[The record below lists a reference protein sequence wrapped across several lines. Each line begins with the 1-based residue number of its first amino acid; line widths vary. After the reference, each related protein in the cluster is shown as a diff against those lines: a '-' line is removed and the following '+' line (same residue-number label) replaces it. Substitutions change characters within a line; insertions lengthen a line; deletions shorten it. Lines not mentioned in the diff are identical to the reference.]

1 MRPLEESQT
10 KSQRPRTMRP
20 CISRDPAGTPCDLGV
35 TARMTVAQLD
45 PAHGARLFKCDRS
58 CWKSGLRA
66 ARFTNAYQRRPSAP
80 PRKMTADP
88 VQCGGQP
95 VPVHM
100 LAFSRHVSIMRL
112 LPLVDLRITRVFSCV
127 ARGLGGRAS
136 SRFIRGCSWR
146 VSVVD
151 GGSGTPRGTRATGR
165 LQGRFRLVA
174 DCGFAGKTRFA
185 RRLVA
190 ARCLSLPLASGT

>member
-1 MRPLEESQT
+1 
-10 KSQRPRTMRP
+10 MRP

-35 TARMTVAQLD
+35 IARMTVAQLD

-165 LQGRFRLVA
+165 LQGRRCELYGGGCNGLAVPRC
-174 DCGFAGKTRFA
+174 DELK
-185 RRLVA
+185 
-190 ARCLSLPLASGT
+190 RCLRPVWLQDHRRHVPILCVGGLDQVRR

>member
-1 MRPLEESQT
+1 VASLPAMSVLGASEPS
-10 KSQRPRTMRP
+10 KIIPR
-20 CISRDPAGTPCDLGV
+20 ISRDQAGTPATV
-35 TARMTVAQLD
+35 VSSPRMPVAQLD

-151 GGSGTPRGTRATGR
+151 GGSGTRATGR